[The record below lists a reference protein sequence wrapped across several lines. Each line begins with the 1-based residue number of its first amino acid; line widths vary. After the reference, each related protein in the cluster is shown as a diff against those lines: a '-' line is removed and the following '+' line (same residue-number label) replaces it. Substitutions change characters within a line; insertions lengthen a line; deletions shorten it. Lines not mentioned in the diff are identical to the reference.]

1 MERGNVS
8 LTLERVTL
16 EDRGEY
22 VCRVSSEQW
31 FDKASVFLTV
41 KGKWLGTGSQNICLV
56 QSFHGCNMPS
66 HSHFIFS
73 LVLGGI
79 PVLSVAVGGGG
90 QVNITCLSEGWSPQ
104 PKLSWKNKEGT
115 EIRNEQEVL
124 NTFDPLGLVSVS
136 SWLLYPPSDSDWLS
150 CTVSLSEEEKR
161 ESRVLPHKPGAWKED
176 FIVTLVLSLLLLSA
190 LSTVVCILLKH
201 RDQMKLE
208 QNKSETKKL
217 FKGTENSLEKRPVK
231 EGKNLQ
237 ENITMD
243 ENTAHGTI
251 RVTQDGKTAHYIKEK
266 ETMKSSDQR
275 HPHVLANQS
284 FGSEQHYWEVKVR
297 DETVDKAVGDCGQ
310 LSWYV
315 GVARDNAKRTSTVAV
330 TPLHGF

>member
-41 KGKWLGTGSQNICLV
+41 K
-56 QSFHGCNMPS
+56 
-66 HSHFIFS
+66 
-73 LVLGGI
+73 VLGGI

-237 ENITMD
+237 DWHQVKGFKENITMD